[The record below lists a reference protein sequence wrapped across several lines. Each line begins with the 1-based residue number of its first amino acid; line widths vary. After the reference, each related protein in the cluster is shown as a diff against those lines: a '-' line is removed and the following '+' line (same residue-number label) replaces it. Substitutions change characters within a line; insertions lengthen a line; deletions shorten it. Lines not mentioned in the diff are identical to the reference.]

1 MTGVFQGTKL
11 AQKKTWCFFSVS
23 IVC

>member
-11 AQKKTWCFFSVS
+11 AQKKHGVFFL
-23 IVC
+23 